1 MLRIGIGLEHPEKML
16 LILKVKS
23 LLKASWALGFML
35 SVPKEKL
42 VLVVSEGIMG
52 LRSGLRRQVKLE
64 TLPGK

>member
-1 MLRIGIGLEHPEKML
+1 MLRIGIGLEHPEKNL

-52 LRSGLRRQVKLE
+52 LRSGLWRQVKLE

>member
-1 MLRIGIGLEHPEKML
+1 MLRIGIGLEHPEKIL

-64 TLPGK
+64 TLPGN

>member
-1 MLRIGIGLEHPEKML
+1 MLRIGIGLEHPEKIL

-52 LRSGLRRQVKLE
+52 LRSGLWRQVKLE

>member
-1 MLRIGIGLEHPEKML
+1 MLRIGIGLEHPEKIL